1 MLVYLKLVL
10 EVMPLQ
16 VKRIAEAGSLESGDL
31 LVVVAPSD
39 DISVEITSSV
49 EKQFGE
55 HIRQIVIDLIHSM
68 SVGGVYVKIQDRGAL
83 DYVILARMSTA
94 LRRSFKDE
102 AP

>member
-1 MLVYLKLVL
+1 MLISLKLVL

-16 VKRIAEAGSLESGDL
+16 VKKIAEAGSLESGDL

-39 DISVEITSSV
+39 NISVGITSSV
-49 EKQFGE
+49 EEQFGE
-55 HIRQIVIDLIHSM
+55 RIRQIVIDLVHSM
-68 SVGGVYVKIQDRGAL
+68 SVDGVYVKIQDRGAL
-83 DYVILARMSTA
+83 DYVILARLSTA